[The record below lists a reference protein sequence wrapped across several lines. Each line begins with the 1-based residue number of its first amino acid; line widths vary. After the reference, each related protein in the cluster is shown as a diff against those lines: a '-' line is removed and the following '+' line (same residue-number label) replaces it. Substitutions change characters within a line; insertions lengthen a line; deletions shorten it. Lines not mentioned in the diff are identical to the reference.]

1 MNLPRTRG
9 TSVVVYDVERRVQW
23 WAIVARA
30 WHRGDRCTRVVLRGG
45 SAPWRVVAD
54 ERRDVTECGGTRTVN
69 ARFLRVTR

>member
-1 MNLPRTRG
+1 MTLPRTRG
-9 TSVVVYDVERRVQW
+9 TSVLVYDEANGIQW

-30 WHRGDRCTRVVLRGG
+30 WHRGGRCTKVVLRGG
-45 SAPWRVVAD
+45 SVPWRVVSD